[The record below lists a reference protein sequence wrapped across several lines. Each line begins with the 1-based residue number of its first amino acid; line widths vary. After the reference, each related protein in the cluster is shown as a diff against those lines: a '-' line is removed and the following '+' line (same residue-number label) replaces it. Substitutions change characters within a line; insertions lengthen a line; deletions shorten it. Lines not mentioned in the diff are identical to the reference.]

1 MNKKVLT
8 LCVSAL
14 LASTAMASAAP
25 TDYVP
30 VSFTTD
36 QVGERVTKLPVG
48 DDGSLYQLKVAG
60 YETSDNFV
68 DWTNDSKVLALD
80 ENGTLKVID
89 LTGDVDAITGE
100 AKDASWISSLWC
112 VNVTRTEQNGQNP
125 IFDFINSQRGMML
138 SVSAE
143 GYDNKDNT
151 DWKDDLTAGSS
162 AVRYQDA
169 EAISDGEVSG
179 WKFYPVYDGMSE
191 TTNYYLGSYIE
202 GSVMAVLAWN
212 AGLNNNA
219 GGVCVKVIE
228 NASDV
233 ENVSGLLKF
242 SLNKA
247 VDKIL
252 TAKQFN
258 TILGTQKETEDGI
271 QLTFVKDANHP
282 DFPNLFSQTKIK
294 AEQVMNGNTATD
306 FVNFYKVADY
316 KDDELANRYYLHVDT
331 AYTNANASSKFLQF
345 AFMDKAG
352 EKFGEKDAPE
362 DMGTLLPELGQFI
375 IYYNATEKRI
385 YLRAKTVYNK
395 PDETATNKI
404 KHWSDL
410 GDNKDYYTQITNAVA
425 STGNAYALKNWI
437 DIQDL
442 TTPDELRII
451 TIKTDETSGI
461 HTKVDFGFG
470 SCNVNPTDKTS
481 KDNGLYII
489 TNEEGKVLAA
499 PISKNGAD
507 ANVAEWVTLDTQDPQ
522 HMPAYQW
529 VVNKTQK
536 SEILLPTSPIAIVN
550 REFAEALSGT
560 IQLRNTEKG
569 ALITTSTGSDIAT
582 LLSSAKSLTFTQITD
597 SAILSD
603 PYLGYK
609 HLKSSDLMVT
619 KYQFNYLNQFSTD
632 YWIAESEAANDSVLY
647 VRTDAALFGLQEGS
661 TATYG
666 VDPKK
671 YNVENMAQ
679 LVRTNYVIYNN
690 NGKLVETKDN
700 KYSIGAG
707 NYNEFITR
715 DKKKLAAVD
724 TFFLKENNHYEG
736 EHFYA
741 LVASVWDKT
750 GKVAKIKN
758 AAKNFSNK
766 VGISDAGMT
775 PELSVEALKETRT
788 SSFAVKEAES
798 PLYRRFNNVELEGNE
813 GDASDTLRFVEIYR
827 NEVLQIEGN
836 ENFKVP
842 GIDFLGIYTEDK
854 APSGLS
860 FIVDTAWVTR
870 GLGYIKPQYLI
881 SIERDDVAATPGVP
895 CDATNHKHMDV
906 NGNPTDSAHCSHAI
920 PATPAIKFGKYLV
933 NFQDSVN
940 NDALNNVTSKYAWKE
955 YTRAGFVKAINYGDS
970 LYILKDQFAGV
981 TKADVNEDLLEEI
994 IAANKIALAKGEP
1007 AYIVNLTGDAHKYVT
1022 WSMRYVKP
1030 GDATDKTFL
1039 MESMKD
1045 VENNHPT
1052 VAGKYDNTSNGDIAP
1067 EYAAWLKMQNGCL
1080 VLSDSKTS
1088 QFEEITGGD
1097 DALIFDVEY
1106 VANDEIAT
1114 ENESIVAGEVS
1125 VVATDG
1131 AVIVKGAEGK
1141 NVIVSTILGKVV
1153 ANEVLN
1159 SDNETIAAPAGI
1171 VVVSVDGESF

>member
-14 LASTAMASAAP
+14 LASTVMASAAVDK
-25 TDYVP
+25 TDFVP
-30 VSFTTD
+30 VKFTENVFIGD
-36 QVGERVTKLPVG
+36 AVTKLPENT
-48 DDGSLYQLKVAG
+48 DGSLYHLKATG
-60 YETSDNFV
+60 YETGNGFV
-68 DWTNDSKVLALD
+68 GFGDEAVKVLSLD
-80 ENGTLKVID
+80 KDGNIQLVDLSTTDYDKID
-89 LTGDVDAITGE
+89 EGNNWT
-100 AKDASWISSLWC
+100 SSLWC
-112 VNVTRTEQNGQNP
+112 VNVTRPEANGQNP
-125 IFDFINSQRGMML
+125 IFDFINDLRGMTL

-143 GYDNKDNT
+143 GYKTWTSTEKTIGDAAN
-151 DWKDDLTAGSS
+151 
-162 AVRYQDA
+162 VYYQQKA
-169 EAISDGEVSG
+169 ANSDGGEVSG
-179 WKFYPVYDGMSE
+179 WKFYPVYDNMKDSW
-191 TTNYYLGSYIE
+191 YLGSYVE
-202 GSVMAVLAWN
+202 GSVMAVLAWDEG
-212 AGLNNNA
+212 ASS
-219 GGVCVKVIE
+219 VVVKVVD
-228 NASDV
+228 NATYADK
-233 ENVSGLLKF
+233 VSGLLKF
-242 SLNKA
+242 TLNKA
-247 VDKIL
+247 VDKVL
-252 TAKQFN
+252 TAEQFN
-258 TILGTQKETEDGI
+258 TVLGTQNGKDGV
-271 QLTFVKDANHP
+271 QLTFTPDANHP
-282 DFPNLFSQTKIK
+282 DYPNLFAQTKIK
-294 AEQVMNGNTATD
+294 AESRAAQGSESAM
-306 FVNFYKVADY
+306 FVYLYKIADY
-316 KDDELANRYYLHVDT
+316 KEDTEDGANRYYLHVDT
-331 AYTNANASSKFLQF
+331 AYTNNTATQFLQF
-345 AFMDKAG
+345 AYMDKAG
-352 EKFGEKDAPE
+352 KKFGAEKAPE
-362 DMGTLLPELGQFI
+362 GMDLDQLGQFV

-385 YLRAKTVYNK
+385 YLRARGTYNK
-395 PDETATNKI
+395 PENVKYWSELTSDNLTTIAWTTSSVAPTN
-404 KHWSDL
+404 DL
-410 GDNKDYYTQITNAVA
+410 C
-425 STGNAYALKNWI
+425 LKNWV
-437 DIQDL
+437 DL
-442 TTPDELRII
+442 QELASSDDLRII
-451 TIKTDETSGI
+451 TIKTDELSGI

-499 PISKNGAD
+499 PISKNGT
-507 ANVAEWVTLDTQDPQ
+507 AEWVTLDTQDPQ

-536 SEILLPTSPIAIVN
+536 SEILLPTSPIEVVN

-560 IQLRNTEKG
+560 VQLKNTEKG
-569 ALITTSTGSDIAT
+569 ALIGESKSTSSTVAD
-582 LLSSAKSLTFTQITD
+582 LLSGAKALTFTPITD
-597 SAILSD
+597 EDILGNQ
-603 PYLGYK
+603 YLGYK
-609 HLKSSDLMVT
+609 HLTSSDLMVT

-671 YNVENMAQ
+671 YNVEGMAQ

-700 KYSIGAG
+700 RYAIGEG
-707 NYNEFITR
+707 NYNT
-715 DKKKLAAVD
+715 AAVD
-724 TFFLKENNHYEG
+724 TFFLKENNHYEN

-741 LVASVWDKT
+741 LVASVWDVT
-750 GKVAKIKN
+750 GKVAKIADN
-758 AAKNFSNK
+758 SDK

-775 PELSVEALKETRT
+775 PELSVEVLNETRT

-1171 VVVSVDGESF
+1171 VVVSVDGESFKVAVK

>member
-14 LASTAMASAAP
+14 LASTAMASAAVDK
-25 TDYVP
+25 TDFVP
-30 VSFTTD
+30 VKFTENVFIGD
-36 QVGERVTKLPVG
+36 AVTKLPENT
-48 DDGSLYQLKVAG
+48 DGSLYHLKATG
-60 YETSDNFV
+60 YETGNGFV
-68 DWTNDSKVLALD
+68 GFGDGAAKVLSLD
-80 ENGTLKVID
+80 KDGNIQLVDLSTTDYDKID
-89 LTGDVDAITGE
+89 
-100 AKDASWISSLWC
+100 KDNKWTSSLWC
-112 VNVTRTEQNGQNP
+112 VNVTRPEANGQNP
-125 IFDFINSQRGMML
+125 IFDFINDLRGMTL

-143 GYDNKDNT
+143 GYKSWGNGDEPTEKTTDNN
-151 DWKDDLTAGSS
+151 AG
-162 AVRYQDA
+162 VYYQQKVA
-169 EAISDGEVSG
+169 NSDGGEVSG
-179 WKFYPVYDGMSE
+179 WKFYPVYDNMKDSW
-191 TTNYYLGSYIE
+191 YLGSYVE
-202 GSVMAVLAWN
+202 GSVMAVLAWDEN
-212 AGLNNNA
+212 SSS
-219 GGVCVKVIE
+219 VVVKVVD
-228 NASDV
+228 NATYADK
-233 ENVSGLLKF
+233 VSGLLKF
-242 SLNKA
+242 TLNEA
-247 VDKIL
+247 VDKVL
-252 TAKQFN
+252 TAEQFN
-258 TILGTQKETEDGI
+258 TVLGTQDGKDGV
-271 QLTFVKDANHP
+271 QLTFTPDANHP
-282 DFPNLFSQTKIK
+282 DYPNLFAQTKIK
-294 AEQVMNGNTATD
+294 AEARAAQGSESDM
-306 FVNFYKVADY
+306 FVYLYKIADY
-316 KDDELANRYYLHVDT
+316 KEDAEANRYYLHVDT
-331 AYTNANASSKFLQF
+331 AYTNNTATQFLQF
-345 AFMDKAG
+345 AYMDKAG
-352 EKFGEKDAPE
+352 EKFGEKKADDVNAS
-362 DMGTLLPELGQFI
+362 DLDKLGQFV

-385 YLRAKTVYNK
+385 YLRARGTYNK
-395 PDETATNKI
+395 PANVTYWRSLT
-404 KHWSDL
+404 SDYL
-410 GDNKDYYTQITNAVA
+410 TDFDWTVSSVAPNADICLENWVDLQELA
-425 STGNAYALKNWI
+425 SS
-437 DIQDL
+437 DD
-442 TTPDELRII
+442 LRII
-451 TIKTDETSGI
+451 TIKTDELSGI

-507 ANVAEWVTLDTQDPQ
+507 NNVAEWVTLDAQDPQ

-536 SEILLPTSPIAIVN
+536 SEILLPTSPIEVVN
-550 REFAEALSGT
+550 REFADGLSGT
-560 IQLRNTEKG
+560 IQLRNTKEG
-569 ALITTSTGSDIAT
+569 ALITTSTGGDIAT
-582 LLSSAKSLTFTQITD
+582 LLSSAKSLTFTPITD
-597 SAILSD
+597 SVILSD

-661 TATYG
+661 TANYG
-666 VDPKK
+666 VNPKD

-679 LVRTNYVIYNN
+679 LVRTNYVIYNH

-700 KYSIGAG
+700 RYSIGAG
-707 NYNEFITR
+707 NYNT
-715 DKKKLAAVD
+715 KAVVD

-741 LVASVWDKT
+741 LIASVWNKESKT
-750 GKVAKIKN
+750 AIISNKN
-758 AAKNFSNK
+758 ANKMSDK

-775 PELSVEALKETRT
+775 PELSVEKLNETRT

-1131 AVIVKGAEGK
+1131 AVIER
-1141 NVIVSTILGKVV
+1141 SSEL
-1153 ANEVLN
+1153 
-1159 SDNETIAAPAGI
+1159 
-1171 VVVSVDGESF
+1171 

>member
-14 LASTAMASAAP
+14 LASTVMASAAVDK
-25 TDYVP
+25 TDFVP
-30 VSFTTD
+30 VKFTENVFIGD
-36 QVGERVTKLPVG
+36 AVTKLPENT
-48 DDGSLYQLKVAG
+48 DGSLYHLKATG
-60 YETSDNFV
+60 YETGTGFTEFSDK
-68 DWTNDSKVLALD
+68 TNVLALGEDGTIKLVDLSKTNYDKIDD
-80 ENGTLKVID
+80 ENNWT
-89 LTGDVDAITGE
+89 
-100 AKDASWISSLWC
+100 SSLWC
-112 VNVTRTEQNGQNP
+112 VNVTRPEANGQNP
-125 IFDFINSQRGMML
+125 IFDFINDLRGMTL

-143 GYDNKDNT
+143 GYKTWTSTEKTIGDAANVYYQQ
-151 DWKDDLTAGSS
+151 TA
-162 AVRYQDA
+162 AN
-169 EAISDGEVSG
+169 SDGGEVSG
-179 WKFYPVYDGMSE
+179 WKFYPVYDNMKDSW
-191 TTNYYLGSYIE
+191 YLGSYVE
-202 GSVMAVLAWN
+202 GSVMAVLAWDEN
-212 AGLNNNA
+212 SSS
-219 GGVCVKVIE
+219 VVVKVVD
-228 NASDV
+228 NATYADK
-233 ENVSGLLKF
+233 VSGLLKF
-242 SLNKA
+242 TLNEA
-247 VDKIL
+247 VDKVL
-252 TAKQFN
+252 TAEQFN
-258 TILGTQKETEDGI
+258 TVLGTQDGKDGV
-271 QLTFVKDANHP
+271 QLTFTPDANHP
-282 DFPNLFSQTKIK
+282 DYPNLFAQTKIK
-294 AEQVMNGNTATD
+294 AEARAAQGSESDM
-306 FVNFYKVADY
+306 FVYLYKIADY
-316 KDDELANRYYLHVDT
+316 KEDAEANRYYLHVDT
-331 AYTNANASSKFLQF
+331 AYTNNTATQFLQF
-345 AFMDKAG
+345 AYMDKAG
-352 EKFGEKDAPE
+352 EKFGEKKADDVKAS
-362 DMGTLLPELGQFI
+362 DLDKLGQFV

-385 YLRAKTVYNK
+385 YLRARGTYNK
-395 PDETATNKI
+395 PANVTYWRSLT
-404 KHWSDL
+404 SDNL
-410 GDNKDYYTQITNAVA
+410 TDFDWTVSSVDPNADICLENWVDLQELA
-425 STGNAYALKNWI
+425 SS
-437 DIQDL
+437 DD
-442 TTPDELRII
+442 LRII
-451 TIKTDETSGI
+451 TIKTDELSGI

-536 SEILLPTSPIAIVN
+536 SEILLPTSPIAVVN

-666 VDPKK
+666 VDPKD

-1171 VVVSVDGESF
+1171 VVVSVDGESFKVAVK

>member
-14 LASTAMASAAP
+14 LASTVMASAAP
-25 TDYVP
+25 VDYAP
-30 VSFTTD
+30 VKFSTGT
-36 QVGERVTKLPVG
+36 QVGEAVTKLPEG
-48 DDGSLYQLKVAG
+48 NDGSLYQLQVTG
-60 YETSDNFV
+60 YTANDQKTS
-68 DWTNDSKVLALD
+68 WTNKVLALD
-80 ENGTLKVID
+80 EKGTLKVIE
-89 LTGDVDAITGE
+89 LTGDVDAITGKANE
-100 AKDASWISSLWC
+100 ASWVSSLWC
-112 VNVTRTEQNGQNP
+112 VNVTRPEQNGQNP
-125 IFDFINSQRGMML
+125 IFDFTNSQRGMML

-143 GYDNKDNT
+143 GYKDWSKSENIT
-151 DWKDDLTAGSS
+151 SNGATI
-162 AVRYQDA
+162 AVHYDEGT

-179 WKFYPVYDGMSE
+179 WKFYPVYDGMTGE
-191 TTNYYLGSYIE
+191 WFLGSYVD
-202 GSVMAVLAWN
+202 GAVMAVLAWDTN
-212 AGLNNNA
+212 TN
-219 GGVCVKVIE
+219 GGAVVVKVVE
-228 NASDV
+228 NATYADQ
-233 ENVSGLLKF
+233 VSGLLKF
-242 SLNKA
+242 TLNKA

-252 TAKQFN
+252 TAEQFN
-258 TILGTQKETEDGI
+258 TILGTQEETEDGI
-271 QLTFVKDANHP
+271 QLTFVEDANHP

-294 AEQVMNGNTATD
+294 AEQVMNGGTATD

-352 EKFGEKDAPE
+352 EKFGEKDAPA
-362 DMGTLLPELGQFI
+362 DMTTLLPELGQFI

-395 PDETATNKI
+395 PDETTTNGI
-404 KHWSDL
+404 KYWSDL
-410 GDNKDYYTQITNAVA
+410 GDNSDYYTQITDAVA
-425 STGNAYALKNWI
+425 STGNDYALKNWI

-470 SCNVNPTDKTS
+470 SCNVNPTDRTS

-507 ANVAEWVTLDTQDPQ
+507 ANVAEWVELDTQDPQ

-529 VVNKTQK
+529 VVDKTQK
-536 SEILLPTSPIAIVN
+536 SEILLPTSPIKVVN
-550 REFAEALSGT
+550 REFPALAET
-560 IQLRNTEKG
+560 IQLRTNEEG
-569 ALITTSTGSDIAT
+569 AVITTTDNTSGTIDD
-582 LLSSAKSLTFTQITD
+582 LLRNAKALTFTQITD

-661 TATYG
+661 TANYG
-666 VDPKK
+666 VNPKD
-671 YNVENMAQ
+671 YNVEDMVQ
-679 LVRTNYVIYNN
+679 LVRTNYVIYNT

-700 KYSIGAG
+700 RYAIGAG
-707 NYNEFITR
+707 NYNT
-715 DKKKLAAVD
+715 KAVVD

-741 LVASVWDKT
+741 LIASVWDKNT
-750 GKVAKIKN
+750 KTATISNKN
-758 AAKNFSNK
+758 ANKMSDK

-775 PELSVEALKETRT
+775 PELSVEKLNETRT

-813 GDASDTLRFVEIYR
+813 GDASDTLRFVEQYR
-827 NEVLQIEGN
+827 GEVLQIEGN
-836 ENFKVP
+836 TNFKVS
-842 GIDFLGIYTEDK
+842 GIDFLGIDDADK

-895 CDATNHKHMDV
+895 CDATNHQHMDA
-906 NGNPTDSAHCSHAI
+906 NGNPTDAAHCFHAT
-920 PATPAIKFGKYLV
+920 PATPAFEFGKYLV

-940 NDALNNVTSKYAWKE
+940 MANDEAAKYAWKE
-955 YTRAGFVKAINYGDS
+955 YTRAGFVKAIHYGDS
-970 LYILKDQFAGV
+970 LYILKDQFADV
-981 TKADVNEDLLEEI
+981 TKADINEALLKEI
-994 IAANKIALAKGEP
+994 VDANKVALAKGLNG
-1007 AYIVNLTGDAHKYVT
+1007 YIVNLTGDNHKYVT
-1022 WSMRYVKP
+1022 WSMRYIKP
-1030 GDATDKTFL
+1030 GDASDKTFL

-1045 VENNHPT
+1045 VENNHPG
-1052 VAGKYDNTSNGDIAP
+1052 VNGEYDNTSAGDIAP

-1088 QFEEITGGD
+1088 QFEEVTGGD

-1114 ENESIVAGEVS
+1114 ENESIVANEVS

-1141 NVIVSTILGKVV
+1141 NVVVSTILGKVV

-1171 VVVSVDGESF
+1171 VVVSVDGESFKVAVK

>member
-8 LCVSAL
+8 LCVSTL
-14 LASTAMASAAP
+14 LASTVMASAADP
-25 TDYVP
+25 VLPQDYVP
-30 VSFTTD
+30 VTITPGKVIGDAVENLPLESD
-36 QVGERVTKLPVG
+36 GKLYHLAAEGVYVSGEKSDISVQNQVL
-48 DDGSLYQLKVAG
+48 SL
-60 YETSDNFV
+60 T
-68 DWTNDSKVLALD
+68 
-80 ENGTLKVID
+80 ENGTIQLTD
-89 LTGDVDAITGE
+89 LSKA
-100 AKDASWISSLWC
+100 DASSVGTDNAWTSSLWC
-112 VNVTRTEQNGQNP
+112 VHITKEAAGQNM
-125 IFDFINSQRGMML
+125 IFDFTNSMRGMML
-138 SVSAE
+138 SVSVE
-143 GYDNKDNT
+143 GWDKWTGTETTKSGATVKYNPSVAAN
-151 DWKDDLTAGSS
+151 
-162 AVRYQDA
+162 
-169 EAISDGEVSG
+169 SDGGEVSG
-179 WKFYPVYDGMSE
+179 WKFYPVYDKMTG
-191 TTNYYLGSYIE
+191 TWFLGSYVNDD
-202 GSVMAVLAWN
+202 GRTMAVLAYDK
-212 AGLNNNA
+212 AEGKDA
-219 GGVCVKVIE
+219 VVGVKVID
-228 NASDV
+228 NATYAN
-233 ENVSGLLKF
+233 EVSGLLRF
-242 SLNKA
+242 TLNEA
-247 VDKIL
+247 VDKVL
-252 TAKQFN
+252 TADEFN
-258 TILGTQKETEDGI
+258 TILGTLTEDEAKEGV
-271 QLTFVKDANHP
+271 QLTFVEDSNHP
-282 DFPNLFSQTKIK
+282 DFPNLFSQTKIH
-294 AEQVMNGNTATD
+294 AEEAGD
-306 FVNFYKVADY
+306 GFVYLYKVADY
-316 KDDELANRYYLHVDT
+316 KDDVVANRSYIHVDT
-331 AYTNANASSKFLQF
+331 AYTNANSSSKFLQF
-345 AFMDKAG
+345 AYMEQGKGAFGQDNSKLTYIG
-352 EKFGEKDAPE
+352 GLGKFV
-362 DMGTLLPELGQFI
+362 

-385 YLRAKTVYNK
+385 YLRAKAVYNK
-395 PDETATNKI
+395 PEGITY
-404 KHWSDL
+404 WSQL
-410 GDNKDYYTQITNAVA
+410 KDTNAEVISINDLTA
-425 STGNAYALKNWI
+425 GEDEKGLKNWV
-437 DIQDL
+437 DLQDL
-442 TTPDELRII
+442 VGSDDLRII
-451 TIKTDETSGI
+451 TIKTDEESYI

-470 SCNVNPTDKTS
+470 SCNVNPTDRTS
-481 KDNGLYII
+481 EDNGLYVIS
-489 TNEEGKVLAA
+489 NEKGQVLAA
-499 PISKNGAD
+499 PIHANYGNGQT
-507 ANVAEWVTLDTQDPQ
+507 VEWVTLDEQDPL

-529 VVNKTQK
+529 AVTKTQK
-536 SEILLPTSPIAIVN
+536 SEILQPTSPLKIVN
-550 REFAEALSGT
+550 REFTALNESS
-560 IQLRNTEKG
+560 IQLRIDDETG
-569 ALITTSTGSDIAT
+569 ALIATGGTSTTNVDD
-582 LLSSAKSLTFTQITD
+582 LLRGAKSLTFTQITD
-597 SAILSD
+597 TAILGN

-609 HLKSSDLMVT
+609 HLKSSDLQVT
-619 KYQFNYLNQFSTD
+619 KYTFNYLNPFTMDQ
-632 YWIAESEAANDSVLY
+632 WIANGTGKDSVLY
-647 VRTDAALFGLQEGS
+647 VNETASLFALEEGS
-661 TATYG
+661 TRPYG
-666 VDPKK
+666 ITAKDYEKTIPGL
-671 YNVENMAQ
+671 AQ
-679 LVRTNYVIYNN
+679 LVRTTYAIAQGSDN
-690 NGKLVETKDN
+690 LVEAAESKYAMGTANVGTKN
-700 KYSIGAG
+700 Q
-707 NYNEFITR
+707 
-715 DKKKLAAVD
+715 VD
-724 TFFLKENNHYEG
+724 TFFLKENNHYNDA
-736 EHFYA
+736 HFYA
-741 LVASVWDKT
+741 IIA
-750 GKVAKIKN
+750 AKWTNKNKEGETLDIAKN
-758 AAKNFSNK
+758 ANK
-766 VGISDAGMT
+766 VGVTDDGM
-775 PELSVEALKETRT
+775 SKALKVQVLGETRT
-788 SSFAVKEAES
+788 SAFAIEEAES

-1030 GDATDKTFL
+1030 GDAIDKTFL

-1045 VENNHPT
+1045 VENNHPI

-1141 NVIVSTILGKVV
+1141 NVVVSTILGKVV

-1171 VVVSVDGESF
+1171 VVVSVDGESFKVAIK